1 MTRYT
6 LSLTCFILLL
16 AVAASGRPAA
26 GQEEPPPS
34 RAGHRYTEEIPVYDA
49 AALGLVP
56 AVIAEREPLQVDP
69 AWGGADAVPAG
80 RSLAPITQSGPDF
93 LSPGATARYAITVA
107 NTESVTRT
115 VSLVDTLPAGL
126 AYVPGPANDL
136 AYDAATR
143 TLHWK
148 GELAPGGLELVIA
161 PAGTP
166 LPYLDLVVF
175 GAANL
180 CDEFVAGGDDC
191 DDATVTFNLGANGY
205 SFTLYGQTLHQVTLS
220 SNGLALGA
228 VPETHGG
235 NRWLPDPAAPS
246 YLLAGLWREVD
257 MTSAGRWH
265 AAILRGYIA
274 GHDVFYAQWHDAPHA
289 ADPDLTARHAIALVL
304 DGGTLDGHAFFI
316 YDNVSDPAGMA
327 ARGYSIGVED
337 RLGQRGGTHAYAP
350 CCGGTTPPR
359 GAPPAAGTTLHLF
372 PALFGAGSAYSRT
385 FGYEAVVNAR
395 VPETVANT
403 AFYRSDSPDPA
414 FSRGW
419 STHYLYVRRQTYLP
433 LLAPEGA
440 K

>member
-1 MTRYT
+1 M
-6 LSLTCFILLL
+6 
-16 AVAASGRPAA
+16 
-26 GQEEPPPS
+26 
-34 RAGHRYTEEIPVYDA
+34 
-49 AALGLVP
+49 
-56 AVIAEREPLQVDP
+56 
-69 AWGGADAVPAG
+69 
-80 RSLAPITQSGPDF
+80 
-93 LSPGATARYAITVA
+93 A

-265 AAILRGYIA
+265 AAILRGLIA
-274 GHDVFYAQWHDAPHA
+274 GHDIFYAQWHDAPHA

-304 DGGTLDGHAFFI
+304 DSGTLDGHAFFI

-337 RLGQRGGTHAYAP
+337 RLGQRGVTHAYAP
-350 CCGGTTPPR
+350 CCGDTAPPR

-372 PALFGAGSAYSRT
+372 PALFGARSAYSRT

-395 VPETVANT
+395 VPETVTNT

-414 FSRGW
+414 LARGW

-433 LLAPEGA
+433 LLAAGGA
-440 K
+440 E